1 MRRDRSVALRLPAGR
16 VGTTGLEPREEPRV
30 SDVDSDRW
38 VLALDPISPT
48 RDVATRELHALLLRA
63 AHAEAARRSGYNGV
77 MGVELDDVAQQAAA
91 DAVMSIL
98 RRLDSFRGESRFT
111 TWAYKF
117 VVLEVSSKLARHAW
131 RRENRHLDA
140 EAWEG
145 LPDALGVAPD
155 ESAEARELL
164 AAVRRGVDEAMTPHQ
179 RRIFVAL
186 VVDGVPL
193 DALVAELGTNRNA
206 VYKVMFDA
214 RRKLRGYLC
223 EQGLLQETPG

>member
-1 MRRDRSVALRLPAGR
+1 M
-16 VGTTGLEPREEPRV
+16 
-30 SDVDSDRW
+30 SDADSDRW
-38 VLALDPISPT
+38 VRALAACSPT
-48 RDVATRELHALLLRA
+48 RDAATSELHALLLRA
-63 AHAEAARRSGYNGV
+63 AHSEAARRSGYNGV

-117 VVLEVSSKLARHAW
+117 VILEVSSKLARHAW
-131 RRENRHLDA
+131 RRETRHLDA
-140 EAWEG
+140 EAWER

-164 AAVRRGVDEAMTPHQ
+164 LAVRRGVDEAMTQHQ

-206 VYKVMFDA
+206 VYKTMFDA
-214 RRKLRGYLC
+214 RRKLRGYL
-223 EQGLLQETPG
+223 GAHGFLKDAPG